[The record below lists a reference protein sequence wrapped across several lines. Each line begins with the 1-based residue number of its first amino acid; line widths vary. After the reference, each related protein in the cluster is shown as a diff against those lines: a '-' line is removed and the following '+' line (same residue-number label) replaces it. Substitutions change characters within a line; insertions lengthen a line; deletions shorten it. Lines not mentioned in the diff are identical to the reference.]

1 MKNHPEMMMTET
13 RKPYKKN
20 SNYTTRKAMKTIS
33 LLFTVALVLTT
44 WNSSIAQDM
53 LTQDLPEGPF
63 STLPANDTSGVNFFA
78 SDVPI
83 EMSLTFNFKEYLKTR
98 YNPEYIDAVLTLV
111 NSDSS
116 ILTQR
121 IRIKARGEMR
131 RSYCSFPPVML
142 KFKQKGDEP
151 APIRKSGTLKL
162 VTPCN
167 QNAMYEGYVLKEYL
181 AYKMFNLVT
190 PYSFKTRL
198 VKIKYIDSGRP
209 RYSLAMYGFLIENEK
224 DMAARHNCVL
234 IENRAVNQT
243 MMNTPDMARV
253 AVYNYM
259 IGNTDWWLPSQHNV
273 KVMTSLRVLS
283 EKAIPVA
290 YDFDY
295 AGLVNTEYAVPP
307 KNIPVQVVTERY
319 YMGMCYS
326 EAELQPVIEEFEQL
340 KEEFLQT
347 ISDFDL
353 LPRAHQKK
361 MLAYVE
367 SFYKKYRFQSSLI
380 ANLNKTCRPLPAA
393 Y

>member
-1 MKNHPEMMMTET
+1 
-13 RKPYKKN
+13 
-20 SNYTTRKAMKTIS
+20 MKTYKIPFAVAIVLMTITRSVAQDS
-33 LLFTVALVLTT
+33 LTGDIPDGPVARPNSADASGFDFFSSDALV
-44 WNSSIAQDM
+44 
-53 LTQDLPEGPF
+53 
-63 STLPANDTSGVNFFA
+63 
-78 SDVPI
+78 

-98 YNPEYIDAVLTLV
+98 YKPEYLDAVLTIV

-131 RSYCSFPPVML
+131 RTYCSFPPIMM

-151 APIRKSGTLKL
+151 APISQSGTLKL

-167 QNAMYEGYVLKEYL
+167 QNDKYEDYILKEYL

-209 RYSLAMYGFLIENEK
+209 RYSLAMYGFIIENEK
-224 DMAARHNCVL
+224 DLAARHECALV
-234 IENRAVNQT
+234 EKRAVTQP
-243 MMNTPDMARV
+243 MMNTTDMARV

-273 KVMTSLRVLS
+273 KVMTSVKVL
-283 EKAIPVA
+283 AGRPIPVA

-295 AGLVNTEYAVPP
+295 AGLVNTDYAVPP
-307 KNIPVQVVTERY
+307 TNIPVKTVAERY

-326 EAELQPVIEEFEQL
+326 EAELAPVIEEFEAL
-340 KEEFLQT
+340 KGEFLKT
-347 ISDFDL
+347 ISDFNL
-353 LPRAHQKK
+353 LTKSHQKH
-361 MLAYVE
+361 MLTYIE
-367 SFYKKYRFQSSLI
+367 SFYKKHKFQSSLI
-380 ANLNKTCRPLPAA
+380 ANLNRTCQAQPAA
-393 Y
+393 F